1 MDIKRFVIL
10 VLTLCLALSLCACGG
25 NNDDTAST
33 GDTTETTQQTT
44 AASTDDSSVTYTIS
58 VVDEGG
64 NPAVGAMVQICS
76 DKCLPG
82 ITDAEGVAQ
91 FVVAEDEYKASVLSA
106 EGYEVDTEKNYY
118 FDDGS
123 FELTITL
130 KAVA

>member
-25 NNDDTAST
+25 NNDETAST
-33 GDTTETTQQTT
+33 GDTEESTQQTT
-44 AASTDDSSVTYTIS
+44 ESTDNGTVTYTIS

-64 NPAVGAMVQICS
+64 NPVAGAMVQICS

-82 ITDAEGVAQ
+82 ITDAEGVAK

-106 EGYEVDTEKNYY
+106 EGYEVDTTENYY
-118 FDDGS
+118 FDDGAYA
-123 FELTITL
+123 LTITL